1 MTDTRRMPA
10 SVAAPTRPRDP
21 AVLRLALVA
30 LATVLVAALALGL
43 GAGGWDWQLIVTLRA
58 PRVAAAAGVGSLLA
72 LAGLALQVLLRNPL
86 ADPYVLGHST
96 GASVGA
102 LAALLLGVQQWI
114 GAAAGASAAGLGLL
128 WLARPALAAADDAS
142 PRLILLGAM
151 LASLF
156 GAIATLMLAL
166 VPDQRLRGAIF
177 WMMGDLSGAEAS
189 GWNLAGAGLFAAWLW
204 LRGRS
209 VDRLMLGADAAWLLG
224 EPVRRLRLEL
234 LVLTSLAVGLAVATS
249 GAIGFVGLV
258 VAQGWR
264 LAGVLRTRE
273 LALLSVL
280 SGAGL
285 LMGADLLARIVVAPM
300 ELPVGAVMALIGAP
314 CFIWFLARSVK

>member
-1 MTDTRRMPA
+1 MLA
-10 SVAAPTRPRDP
+10 RDSATFRI
-21 AVLRLALVA
+21 AVLGA
-30 LATVLVAALALGL
+30 ATALVAALALGL
-43 GAGGWDWQLIVTLRA
+43 GSGGWDWQLIIALRA

-72 LAGLALQVLLRNPL
+72 LAGLSLQVLLRNPL
-86 ADPYVLGHST
+86 ADPYVLGHSS

-102 LAALLLGVQQWI
+102 LTALLLGVQLWI
-114 GAAAGASAAGLGLL
+114 GAAGGALVAGLALL
-128 WLARPALAAADDAS
+128 WLARPALALADDAS

-151 LASLF
+151 LAAIF
-156 GAIATLMLAL
+156 GSVATLLLAL
-166 VPDQRLRGAIF
+166 VPDERLRGAIF
-177 WMMGDLSGAEAS
+177 WMVGDLSGADAS
-189 GWNLAGAGLFAAWLW
+189 LWNLAAAGVFVAWLW
-204 LRGRS
+204 ARGRS

-234 LVLTSLAVGLAVATS
+234 LLLASFAVGLAVATA

-273 LALLSVL
+273 LAVLSAL
-280 SGAGL
+280 SGAAL
-285 LMGADLLARIVVAPM
+285 LMAADLLARMVASPL

-314 CFIWFLARSVK
+314 CFIWFLARGVK

>member
-1 MTDTRRMPA
+1 MPTEPMLA
-10 SVAAPTRPRDP
+10 RDAVSLRIALLGVATAM
-21 AVLRLALVA
+21 
-30 LATVLVAALALGL
+30 VAALALGL
-43 GAGGWDWQLIVTLRA
+43 GSGGWDWPLIVSLRA

-72 LAGLALQVLLRNPL
+72 LAGLSLQVLLRNPL

-102 LAALLLGVQQWI
+102 LTALLLGVQLWI
-114 GAAAGASAAGLGLL
+114 GAAGGALVAGLALL
-128 WLARPALAAADDAS
+128 WLARPALAVADDAS

-151 LASLF
+151 LAAIF
-156 GAIATLMLAL
+156 GSVATLLLAL
-166 VPDQRLRGAIF
+166 VPDERLRGAIF
-177 WMMGDLSGAEAS
+177 WMVGDLSGADAS
-189 GWNLAGAGLFAAWLW
+189 LWNLAAAAVFVGWLW
-204 LRGRS
+204 ARGRS

-234 LVLTSLAVGLAVATS
+234 LLLASFAVGLAVATA

-273 LALLSVL
+273 LAVLSAL
-280 SGAGL
+280 SGAAL
-285 LMGADLLARIVVAPM
+285 LMAADLLARMVAAPL

-314 CFIWFLARSVK
+314 CFIWFLARGVR

>member
-1 MTDTRRMPA
+1 MTDTRGMPA
-10 SVAAPTRPRDP
+10 AVVPIRTSDP

-30 LATVLVAALALGL
+30 LATVAIAALALGL
-43 GAGGWDWQLIVTLRA
+43 GSGGWDWQLIVSLRA

-102 LAALLLGVQQWI
+102 LTALLIGFQLWI
-114 GAAAGASAAGLGLL
+114 GAAAGALVAGLALL

-142 PRLILLGAM
+142 PRLILVGAM
-151 LASLF
+151 LAAIF
-156 GAIATLMLAL
+156 GSVATLLLAL
-166 VPDQRLRGAIF
+166 VPDERLRGAIF
-177 WMMGDLSGAEAS
+177 WMVGDLSGADAS
-189 GWNLAGAGLFAAWLW
+189 LWNLAAAGVFVAWLW
-204 LRGRS
+204 ARSRS

-234 LVLTSLAVGLAVATS
+234 LLLASFAVGLAVATA

-273 LALLSVL
+273 LAVLSAL
-280 SGAGL
+280 SGAAL
-285 LMGADLLARIVVAPM
+285 LMAADLLARMVASPM

-314 CFIWFLARSVK
+314 CFIWFLARGLK

>member
-1 MTDTRRMPA
+1 MPA
-10 SVAAPTRPRDP
+10 RDP
-21 AVLRLALVA
+21 ALLRIALLT
-30 LATVLVAALALGL
+30 LATTLVAALALGL
-43 GAGGWDWQLIVTLRA
+43 GSGGWDWQLIVTLRA

-72 LAGLALQVLLRNPL
+72 LAGLGLQVLLRNPL
-86 ADPYVLGHST
+86 ADPYVLGHSS

-102 LAALLLGVQQWI
+102 LVALLLGVQLWI
-114 GAAAGASAAGLGLL
+114 GAACGALLAGL
-128 WLARPALAAADDAS
+128 ALADDAS

-151 LASLF
+151 LAAVF
-156 GAIATLMLAL
+156 GAVATLLLAL
-166 VPDQRLRGAIF
+166 VPDERLRGAIF
-177 WMMGDLSGAEAS
+177 WMVGDLSGAGAS
-189 GWNLAGAGLFAAWLW
+189 LWNLGGATVFAAWLW
-204 LRGRS
+204 WRGRS

-234 LVLTSLAVGLAVATS
+234 LLLASFAVGLSVATA

-273 LALLSVL
+273 LAVLSAL
-280 SGAGL
+280 SGAAL
-285 LMGADLLARIVVAPM
+285 LMAADLLARTVASPL

-314 CFIWFLARSVK
+314 CFIWFLSRGVK